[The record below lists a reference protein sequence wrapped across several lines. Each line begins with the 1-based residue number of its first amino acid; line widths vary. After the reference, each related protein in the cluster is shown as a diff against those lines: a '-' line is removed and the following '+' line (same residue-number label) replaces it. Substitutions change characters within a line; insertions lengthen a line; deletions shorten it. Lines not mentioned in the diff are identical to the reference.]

1 MATILI
7 LDDEPGIRKLLRLTL
22 EREGYA
28 VIEAASGPEGVAL
41 FGEHR
46 PDLVISDVAMPGM
59 DGLSAMRQI
68 KAMDPSAPVVV
79 MTGEGNTEIAIRA
92 MALGASEYLVKPF
105 AQAAALK
112 IVRSILASQG
122 DKEPAAQDPR
132 ADVEGN
138 SLIGAT
144 EAMYEVFKL
153 IGRVASHTSTV
164 LILGE
169 SGTGKELIA
178 RAIHSHSPRRGGPFV
193 VLNCAAIPE
202 SLFESELFG
211 YEKGAFTGADRQRL
225 GKFELAR
232 DGTLFLD
239 EIGDMTAATQAKLL
253 RVLQDQEFYRVG
265 GNETVRTNARIVAAT
280 NQNLRADTAAG
291 RFRSD
296 LFYRLSVAVVHLPP
310 LRERRADVPLLAQ
323 YFLRRAARGLKRP
336 VRGIAREA
344 LDMLERYDWPGNVR
358 ELSHVVQQA
367 VLLAPGA
374 TVLAEQFAGLI
385 HVAPGTAPNSEGL
398 FDRKAIVERI
408 RKSIAEGE
416 SNLLAPMLAEFER
429 VAIAAALE
437 QCGGNV
443 SLAAKHLGIHRVTL
457 KTKIT
462 GDAVA
467 SD

>member
-22 EREGYA
+22 EREGHT
-28 VIEAASGPEGVAL
+28 VIEAANGLEGVAL
-41 FGEHR
+41 FGERR
-46 PDLVISDVAMPGM
+46 PDLVISDVAMPGL
-59 DGLSAMRQI
+59 DGISAMRQI
-68 KAMDPSAPVVV
+68 KAIDPTAPVVM

-92 MALGASEYLVKPF
+92 MALGASEYMVKPF
-105 AQAAALK
+105 EQTAALK
-112 IVRSILASQG
+112 IVRAILASQG
-122 DKEPAAQDPR
+122 ENEPKVR
-132 ADVEGN
+132 EN
-138 SLIGAT
+138 SGDAESSSLVGT
-144 EAMYEVFKL
+144 SDAMYEVFKL

-178 RAIHSHSPRRGGPFV
+178 RAIHAHSPRRGGPFV

-211 YEKGAFTGADRQRL
+211 YEKGAFTGADRQRP

-280 NQNLRADTAAG
+280 NQNLRADAASG

-310 LRERRADVPLLAQ
+310 LRERRGDIPLLAN
-323 YFLRRAARGLKRP
+323 YFLRRAARELKRP
-336 VRGIAREA
+336 VRGIAQDA
-344 LDMLERYDWPGNVR
+344 LDLLARYDWPGNVR

-367 VLLAPGA
+367 VLLAPGS
-374 TVLAEQFAGLI
+374 TLMAEQFLGLVHI
-385 HVAPGTAPNSEGL
+385 SPDSAPKSEGL
-398 FDRKAIVERI
+398 FDRRVIDERI

-416 SNLLAPMLAEFER
+416 QNILPPLMAELERAAIETALAE
-429 VAIAAALE
+429 
-437 QCGGNV
+437 CGGNV

-457 KTKIT
+457 KSKIS
-462 GDAVA
+462 GSGEAA
-467 SD
+467 E